1 MARRGIYCI
10 EGPWTAQLR
19 NRASVEP
26 LLKFVTDA
34 KPVKVIHEKAPN
46 LEALQDLTRR
56 WQQRQYSDYKL
67 GYLAFHG
74 TPGHLHLG
82 RRRVSLDELAEQLEG
97 SCAGKILYFGAC
109 NTLRVSPSDIEALR
123 RRTKAKA
130 IAGYT
135 KDVDWFEVAAF
146 ELLLFDGLTHYVR
159 SDALHRWLQ
168 TNHPGMV
175 RRLGFK
181 LFWG

>member
-1 MARRGIYCI
+1 M
-10 EGPWTAQLR
+10 Q
-19 NRASVEP
+19 NRQSVAP
-26 LLKFVTDA
+26 LLKFITDA
-34 KPVKVIHEKAPN
+34 KPVKVIHKTAPN
-46 LEALQDLTRR
+46 LQALQDLTRR
-56 WQQRQYSDYKL
+56 WNQRQYNDYKL

-74 TPGHLHLG
+74 TPGYIRLG
-82 RRRVSLDELAEQLEG
+82 RQRVSMNELAEQLEG

-109 NTLRVSPSDIEALR
+109 QTLQVPRTDIEAFR

-135 KDVDWFEVAAF
+135 QDVDWFEVAAF

-159 SDALHRWLQ
+159 SDALDRWLRQ
-168 TNHPGMV
+168 NHNGMV